1 MARIFGLSRLRFFE
15 NGVVSLNLPIVPHE
29 LGARASRTT
38 HPRVINGFTKL
49 FSALVQTSF
58 TVQNPFLWNT
68 KSELVQVIAKC
79 DCAELIRHT
88 VSCARVRGMTVAQ
101 THCGVC
107 SQCVDRRFGV
117 LAAGLEAHDPDT
129 LYKLDLLMDPLPP
142 GEARTMVEAFVRT
155 ASEIERMDDVA
166 FFARF
171 GELSRA
177 VRFIPGNC
185 KRGRTKDF

>member
-1 MARIFGLSRLRFFE
+1 
-15 NGVVSLNLPIVPHE
+15 
-29 LGARASRTT
+29 
-38 HPRVINGFTKL
+38 
-49 FSALVQTSF
+49 
-58 TVQNPFLWNT
+58 
-68 KSELVQVIAKC
+68 
-79 DCAELIRHT
+79 
-88 VSCARVRGMTVAQ
+88 MTVAQ